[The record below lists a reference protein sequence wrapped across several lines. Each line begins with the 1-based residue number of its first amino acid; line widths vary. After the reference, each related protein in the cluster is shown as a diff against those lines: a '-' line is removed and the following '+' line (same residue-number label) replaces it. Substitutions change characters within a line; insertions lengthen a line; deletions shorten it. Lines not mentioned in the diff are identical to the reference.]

1 MRFLP
6 ALLPGPFTLVLPNP
20 ARRYPWLTG
29 ARPDTIGVRVPDVEG
44 RAAEILNAVGPI
56 AATSANRHGEKDPRR
71 LEDVPQ
77 EILTSVAAAL
87 DGGELPGA
95 PSTVL
100 DLTGTRMGCQAF
112 QLVVS
117 TPFEAGPA
125 VRSTGASTA
134 LQQIAPV
141 VAALAGSTLVVD
153 CTVEGLMH
161 APELPAILKGGAGV
175 IYVSNEHPEALARL
189 VPDDSIEP
197 LVKEHV
203 KRLRA
208 AKSMRVTSAAG
219 TDLTVAMAGATCGG
233 NWGYT
238 TRPGTMTHWPGGLA
252 LAFPASGS
260 VNGTL
265 VLAEGDVNLTFKRYI
280 ERPITLRI
288 ENDYV
293 TRIEGAGVDAE
304 LMRSYI
310 AAWGD
315 KEAYAV
321 SHLGYGLNA
330 AARWDSM
337 ALYDKRDFN
346 GTELRAFAGNF
357 LYSTGAN
364 EVAGRYTRGH
374 FDLPMR
380 NCTVALDGVVV
391 VEQGK
396 VVAMKVGQ
404 AVQPCLRSPRSG
416 PVLRC

>member
-1 MRFLP
+1 MLP
-6 ALLPGPFTLVLPNP
+6 HSLEPAWVDAFEAVLSRCALRPGDTVAILSETQSRAELPQL
-20 ARRYPWLTG
+20 ARL
-29 ARPDTIGVRVPDVEG
+29 
-44 RAAEILNAVGPI
+44 
-56 AATSANRHGEKDPRR
+56 
-71 LEDVPQ
+71 
-77 EILTSVAAAL
+77 AAARL
-87 DGGELPGA
+87 
-95 PSTVL
+95 
-100 DLTGTRMGCQAF
+100 GCRAF
-112 QLVVS
+112 QLVMA
-117 TPFEAGPA
+117 TPFESGPA

-134 LQQIAPV
+134 LQQILPV
-141 VAALAGSTLVVD
+141 VGALASSTLVVD

-161 APELPAILKGGAGV
+161 APELPAILKGGARV

-189 VPDDSIEP
+189 VPDDSTEP

-203 KRLRA
+203 RRLRA
-208 AKSMRVTSAAG
+208 AKSMRVTSTAG
-219 TDLTVAMAGATCGG
+219 TDLSIAMAGATCGG

-238 TRPGTMTHWPGGLA
+238 TKPGTMTHWPGGLA
-252 LAFPASGS
+252 LAFPAAGS

-310 AAWGD
+310 AAWGER
-315 KEAYAV
+315 EAYAV
-321 SHLGYGLNA
+321 SHVGYGLNA

-374 FDLPMR
+374 FDLPLR
-380 NCTVALDGVVV
+380 NCTVQLDGATV
-391 VEQGK
+391 VEQGRL
-396 VVAMKVGQ
+396 A
-404 AVQPCLRSPRSG
+404 
-416 PVLRC
+416 